1 MDIQTLIDLAKWVNQ
16 TVHKWPTY
24 HLMSKSPLKQ
34 ILWLGFT
41 SNHLTGKGKTNSYLM
56 FIFAE
61 RSDE

>member
-34 ILWLGFT
+34 IL
-41 SNHLTGKGKTNSYLM
+41 
-56 FIFAE
+56 
-61 RSDE
+61 